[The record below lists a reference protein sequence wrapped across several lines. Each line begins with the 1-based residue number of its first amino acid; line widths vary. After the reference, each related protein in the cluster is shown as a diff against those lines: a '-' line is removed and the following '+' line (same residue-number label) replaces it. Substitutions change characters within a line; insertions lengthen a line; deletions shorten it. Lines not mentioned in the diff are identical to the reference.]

1 MSGPTFQRA
10 AGVRAA
16 GRPSEAADAG
26 RAVSGLSEAVDA
38 GRAVGGLSEAAEA
51 SAPGGAGAMADA
63 AESEKRPLAGEAA
76 DSGRLAGGLPSE
88 TAAPALEAAVPA
100 AQAPKAAIPAAQA
113 LEVAVPVAQAMEA
126 AVPVASPFPGPV
138 VAPLVPAGVPADR
151 LPPVVLAYIGDAV
164 FEVYVRQYLIAN
176 IVRKPHELHRASTR
190 YVSAAAQAK
199 LLRRWMPL
207 LTEEEADIARRG
219 RNAKSGQ
226 PPKNA
231 DPGEYRHAT
240 GLECLVG
247 YLYYRG
253 ERDRLERLIGLAFA
267 DDPTTSE
274 KGPDHHE

>member
-1 MSGPTFQRA
+1 MSGPTFP
-10 AGVRAA
+10 G
-16 GRPSEAADAG
+16 AADASRAEVG
-26 RAVSGLSEAVDA
+26 RADA
-38 GRAVGGLSEAAEA
+38 GRAVGGPSEAAEA
-51 SAPGGAGAMADA
+51 SASGGAGAMADA
-63 AESEKRPLAGEAA
+63 AEAQKRSLAGGAA
-76 DSGRLAGGLPSE
+76 DSGQPAGGLPSE
-88 TAAPALEAAVPA
+88 TAAPAMDAAVPAAQVLDAAVPA
-100 AQAPKAAIPAAQA
+100 AQALKATVPVTQA
-113 LEVAVPVAQAMEA
+113 VEAVVPVAQAVDA

-138 VAPLVPAGVPADR
+138 VAPLVPASMRADQ

-253 ERDRLERLIGLAFA
+253 ERDRLEWLIGLAFA